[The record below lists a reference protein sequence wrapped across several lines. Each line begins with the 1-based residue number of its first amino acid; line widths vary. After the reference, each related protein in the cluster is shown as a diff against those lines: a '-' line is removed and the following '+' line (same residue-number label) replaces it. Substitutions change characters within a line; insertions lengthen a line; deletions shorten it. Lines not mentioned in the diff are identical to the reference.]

1 MKDIKI
7 PTLRPIGMIHSPFK
21 KLDEIPIQPAFS
33 KAVGEVEVFKE
44 YEPGLKDIEGF
55 SHIILLYLFHK
66 SEKYPLLIT
75 PFLDKKPHGVF
86 ATRYHKR
93 PNQIGISTVK
103 LLERRK
109 NILRVEGIDVLDAT
123 PLLDIKPHVPKFDCV
138 KNTKIGWLSKSIKN

>member
-1 MKDIKI
+1 MASLK
-7 PTLRPIGMIHSPFK
+7 PIGTIHSPFK
-21 KLDEIPIQPAFS
+21 TLDQIPIQPVFS

-55 SHIILLYLFHK
+55 SHIILLYFFHK

-75 PFLDKKPHGVF
+75 SFLDKKPHGVF

-103 LLERRK
+103 LLQRK
-109 NILRVEGIDVLDAT
+109 RNVLKVEGIDVLEGT
-123 PLLDIKPHVPKFDCV
+123 PLLDIKPYVPKFDCV
-138 KNTKIGWLSKSIKN
+138 KNAKIGWLKKLLNDK